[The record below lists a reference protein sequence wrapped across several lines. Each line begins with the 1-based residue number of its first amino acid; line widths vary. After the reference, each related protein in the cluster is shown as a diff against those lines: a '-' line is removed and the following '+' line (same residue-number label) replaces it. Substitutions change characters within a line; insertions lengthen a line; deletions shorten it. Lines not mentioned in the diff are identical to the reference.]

1 MSEVRFGSS
10 LQSGEDDW
18 RRIRS
23 RTNILFVSIMWQVTR
38 VLIVCPVS
46 TILNWENEFKIWLP
60 GGTMKLMAPGGG
72 VMKIGY
78 EMFRGLANQKNNP
91 SGPNLFTRCL
101 VEAGHSLRSSFS

>member
-1 MSEVRFGSS
+1 
-10 LQSGEDDW
+10 
-18 RRIRS
+18 
-23 RTNILFVSIMWQVTR
+23 MWQVTR

-91 SGPNLFTRCL
+91 SGQNLFTRCL
-101 VEAGHSLRSSFS
+101 VEAGHSILINVFCIPTGTLQPVRDASI